1 MSSVKVHNLNG
12 TADCVP
18 KDGADSWLAWWK
30 KKSGK
35 IGLICANTCCSD
47 FAKLGGHVQKD
58 GETTTNRWYI
68 VPLCD
73 ACNKRTSSF
82 SVPESDL
89 VEVND

>member
-35 IGLICANTCCSD
+35 IGLICANTCCSE
-47 FAKLGGHVQKD
+47 FAKLGGHVQRHLWGVLTGQLQYPQVGD
-58 GETTTNRWYI
+58 NERVDTDR
-68 VPLCD
+68 L
-73 ACNKRTSSF
+73 
-82 SVPESDL
+82 
-89 VEVND
+89 